1 MNTIDQETIKQDAAI
16 LCDRGLQAYM
26 AQDYKTAIPYYQAS
40 AALGCSGAMCN
51 LGYCYYYGRGVK
63 RDKEKARY
71 YWETSA
77 VLGEAA
83 STYKLGDMHR
93 NGDIEENEDTAWL
106 YYCRAWQR
114 SKYERDILNYPNI
127 CLRLAQYGEGRL
139 TNAQRAFFASEA
151 VGCFEERIRQG
162 DVYSDDSLAQA
173 RRLYAEL
180 VQDVM

>member
-1 MNTIDQETIKQDAAI
+1 MNHTTQETIAEDAAI

-26 AQDYKTAIPYYQAS
+26 EQDYKTAIPYYQAS
-40 AALGCSGAMCN
+40 AQLGSSAAMCN
-51 LGYCYYYGRGVK
+51 LGYCYYYGRGVPC
-63 RDKEKARY
+63 DKEMARY

-93 NGDIEENEDTAWL
+93 NGDIEADESVAWL

-114 SKYERDILNYPNI
+114 SKYEKDILNYPNI

-139 TNAQRAFFASEA
+139 TIGQRAFFAAEA
-151 VGCFEERIRQG
+151 VHCFEERIRRG
-162 DVYSDDSLAQA
+162 DPYSDDSLAQA
-173 RRLYAEL
+173 RRLYENLA
-180 VQDVM
+180 QDTL